1 MTTAFTRRTWGSSLL
16 AAGMVIPTATVGGS
30 AVAAPTCGDATLIAP
45 GICEIVMYSAGTFTP
60 PAGVTKVAAVLV
72 GGGGGG
78 YQDATGYGGGGG
90 EVTYVDAVALTG
102 PLVVTVGKGGS
113 LGTSPSSASD
123 GGDTT
128 LNSYTARGGQA
139 GVFANGGASG
149 SGNAGWSTL
158 GNSPGGGAKS
168 AATATAPGSGYVFSD
183 IPGVDSTLFPIAFDL
198 PWEFGQGGAPAA
210 SSPNPG
216 SGSGGGYSAPDPGLT
231 FDGAQ
236 GSVILRFAPA
246 EESTPPR
253 GSTPPGGEK
262 LAATGANDTSLLASV
277 LGLGL
282 IVAGAAIVARPR
294 RTAAR
299 RH

>member
-1 MTTAFTRRTWGSSLL
+1 MTTAFTRHTWGSSLL
-16 AAGMVIPTATVGGS
+16 VAGMVIPTAAVGGS
-30 AVAAPTCGDATLIAP
+30 AFAASTCGDATLIAP
-45 GICEIVMYSAGTFTP
+45 GICEIVMYSSGTFTP

-78 YQDATGYGGGGG
+78 DQIATGYAGGGG
-90 EVTYVDAVALTG
+90 EVTYVDSVALTG

-113 LGTSPSSASD
+113 LGAFSPPASD

-139 GVFANGGASG
+139 GVYANGGASG
-149 SGNAGWSTL
+149 NGNAGWNTFAD
-158 GNSPGGGAKS
+158 SPGGGAKS
-168 AATATAPGSGYVFSD
+168 AATATTPGSGYVFSD
-183 IPGVDSTLFPIAFDL
+183 IPSVDSTLFPIAADL
-198 PWEFGQGGAPAA
+198 PWELGQGGASAA

-216 SGSGGGYSAPDPGLT
+216 SGSGGGYSASLDLT

-236 GSVILRFAPA
+236 GSVTLRFAPV

-262 LAATGANDTSLLASV
+262 LAVTGANDTSLLAAA
-277 LGLGL
+277 LGLSL

-294 RTAAR
+294 RTATR